1 MKKRNIYEQI
11 FRTKQ
16 MMGLITENVDM
27 RAYDKVLDLYNEV
40 GIDGMT
46 EDEVNYLKSGGE
58 SEVPLRFRE
67 VREKKIPANE
77 FFNEPPGPGEE
88 QNRDDDLVG
97 F

>member
-40 GIDGMT
+40 GIEGMT

-58 SEVPLRFRE
+58 SEVPERFKE
-67 VREKKIPANE
+67 VREKKIPASE
-77 FFNEPPGPGEE
+77 FFNEKPRPGEE
-88 QNRDDDLVG
+88 NRDDELIG